1 MSAQTIT
8 YQHWRVERD
17 TDGVAWATIDCDGQ
31 PSRPSTNT
39 LSQPVME
46 ELVQIL
52 DDCDRSPPKGL
63 IFRSGKPAGFIAG
76 ADINEFSRLD
86 TPQKGVDLVA
96 RGWRLFDR
104 LAQTAYPTL
113 ALVRGHCLGGGLE
126 LALACRYLLVVDE
139 PATRLALP
147 EVLLGILPGWGG
159 ILRLPERVGPQTALE
174 MMLTGKSL
182 NADQAQRHG
191 LADER
196 VPPRVMDEAAAQ
208 WVLSGQSPRRPAIGQ
223 RLLGGPFKS
232 LLAAL
237 VRRKLAERARPAHYP
252 APYAIIELWQ
262 RHRGNPLDAPELIES
277 LVGSPTTRNLLRVY
291 ALQERLKS
299 SARDSDFQARHV
311 HVIGA
316 GVMGGDIAA
325 WCAQRGLTVT
335 LQDRSLA
342 AIAPALQRAYADWR
356 RRIKDERTR
365 RQTMDRLI
373 PDPDGWGVARAE
385 VIIEAIFEDLPAK
398 RALLQ
403 NLEKRSSP
411 NAILATNTSSLRL
424 EDLQTALA
432 HPERL
437 IGIHFFNPVARMPLV
452 EVVSTATSDPKA
464 LRCGMAFVRQID
476 KLPLP
481 VRSAPGFLV
490 NAVLG
495 PYLLAAMQAVDQG
508 VSPETVDEAMR
519 AFGMPMGPIEL
530 IDMVGLDV
538 ALAAG
543 AGLTGAP
550 GEQTPTCLRE
560 KIAAGQLGKKT
571 GRGFYMYREGRA
583 VKNKP
588 APAPAGLAERLVRPL
603 LERSRQ
609 LVAAGIV
616 ADDDLADAGV
626 IFGTGFAPFTGGP
639 LHYQRGRDASPT

>member
-1 MSAQTIT
+1 MSAQTMT

>member
-1 MSAQTIT
+1 
-8 YQHWRVERD
+8 
-17 TDGVAWATIDCDGQ
+17 
-31 PSRPSTNT
+31 
-39 LSQPVME
+39 
-46 ELVQIL
+46 
-52 DDCDRSPPKGL
+52 
-63 IFRSGKPAGFIAG
+63 
-76 ADINEFSRLD
+76 
-86 TPQKGVDLVA
+86 
-96 RGWRLFDR
+96 
-104 LAQTAYPTL
+104 L